1 VTTAALRQQP
11 TPERFFN
18 AINAYELIL
27 LYSWTGI
34 LRRMSA
40 PPSSFCLRRGYV
52 NVTGSELAEQEIGI
66 NRLVVAYR

>member
-1 VTTAALRQQP
+1 
-11 TPERFFN
+11 
-18 AINAYELIL
+18 
-27 LYSWTGI
+27 
-34 LRRMSA
+34 MSA